1 MKLLFTALIIVVV
14 GFGVVQ
20 FANAAYG
27 WFQVSG
33 VVEDQVANELPRIVE
48 RIQQASITWDVG
60 NDRYVKLRENIIRG
74 AQDAGV
80 PLTKD
85 RVAIGVVDNMFDVRL
100 SWDAPVVVYQGTT
113 YVELPMSLQRRFSL
127 TKPRGL

>member
-1 MKLLFTALIIVVV
+1 MKLLFTALVIVVV
-14 GFGVVQ
+14 GYGVVQ

-60 NDRYVKLRENIIRG
+60 NDRYVKLRENIIKG

-80 PLTKD
+80 SLQKE
-85 RVAIGVVDNMFDVRL
+85 RIAIGVVDNMFDVRL
-100 SWDAPVVVYQGTT
+100 SWDAPVVVYQGTA
-113 YVELPMSLQRRFSL
+113 YVELPMTVQRRFSL

>member
-1 MKLLFTALIIVVV
+1 MKLLFTALVIVVV

-48 RIQQASITWDVG
+48 RIQPASITWDVG
-60 NDRYVKLRENIIRG
+60 TDRYVKLRENII
-74 AQDAGV
+74 
-80 PLTKD
+80 
-85 RVAIGVVDNMFDVRL
+85 
-100 SWDAPVVVYQGTT
+100 
-113 YVELPMSLQRRFSL
+113 
-127 TKPRGL
+127 